1 MFNFDFI
8 SHHTSYFAPTFLM
21 WYDYLQQKNNIL
33 FIPYP
38 LSHMGPGPLLII
50 NRPGLRDHFLA
61 YYGLGYV
68 LLGPKFF
75 LLFFFTWP
83 LPLVLL
89 KVTSEYL
96 KDIKCANWLQ
106 NSFINKCKKQYIYF
120 FEDSKNNNLSCAIV
134 STFIFSFFWWKVWT
148 LGQKS
153 LNLKKRI
160 FSPYPPQ
167 KKIFSFLSISFVFH
181 F

>member
-1 MFNFDFI
+1 MII
-8 SHHTSYFAPTFLM
+8 SCLVLCLESNVIRLFTTKKQYSFYTISTISYGAGPITHHKPIRA
-21 WYDYLQQKNNIL
+21 
-33 FIPYP
+33 
-38 LSHMGPGPLLII
+38 
-50 NRPGLRDHFLA
+50 LRDHFLA
-61 YYGLGYV
+61 LLWAGLCSSWAEV
-68 LLGPKFF
+68 LSFV
-75 LLFFFTWP
+75 FFT
-83 LPLVLL
+83 LPPPPVLL

-96 KDIKCANWLQ
+96 KDIKYANWLQ
-106 NSFINKCKKQYIYF
+106 NSFIKNAMNNIYIF
-120 FEDSKNNNLSCAIV
+120 FGDSKNNNLSCAIV